1 MTDSLRQI
9 KMEAVELPKGVPG
22 QGHIPEAKGA
32 GIDWLIDSGT
42 PALVTGGRS
51 RERSLLLRLFAGFET
66 PAAGQIEFIVQT
78 GRKYPSAESG
88 KIRAGYLPPP
98 GEEAFVGTTVEQE
111 LGYSL
116 PEKKLESRSITRLEE
131 RFGVSFSSAARRSV
145 WALSDSE
152 RRLLVL
158 ASQALAGPDVW
169 FCDEPLALLDG
180 KHADAVFNFL
190 AEETR
195 RGITVLAAAA
205 EPGRL
210 LDWAE
215 RIFIF
220 SKEGGVLFQ
229 GRTDSL
235 PEEVAKEL
243 DWYHPLARKLSA
255 AAVKESGKSFAELLM
270 KQRSGSVDN

>member
-1 MTDSLRQI
+1 MTDCLRQI
-9 KMEAVELPKGVPG
+9 KVEAVELPKDVPG
-22 QGHIPEAKGA
+22 QGHIQEAKDTR
-32 GIDWLIDSGT
+32 IDWLIDSGT
-42 PALVTGGRS
+42 AALVTGGRG
-51 RERSLLLRLFAGFET
+51 RERSLLLRLFAGFKP
-66 PAAGQIEFIVQT
+66 PAAGQIGFIVQS

-88 KIRAGYLPPP
+88 KIRVGYLPPP

-111 LGYSL
+111 LGYCL
-116 PEKKLESRSITRLEE
+116 PEKKLESHRLTRLEE

-158 ASQALAGPDVW
+158 ASQALASPDVW
-169 FCDEPLALLDG
+169 FCDEPLAMLDG

-190 AEETR
+190 VEETR

-220 SKEGGVLFQ
+220 SEKGGVLFQ

-235 PEEVAKEL
+235 PEEVAREL

-255 AAVKESGKSFAELLM
+255 AAVKESGKSLAGLLR
-270 KQRSGSVDN
+270 KERFGSVDN